1 MIKEWNKVFITPQKF
16 HDDIIKLCNMIP
28 KDKYKYVIGLPRG
41 GCIVAV
47 YISHFCDLDY
57 FEFEDFKHLD
67 SLSDVLIV
75 DDLVDTG
82 KTLKDLQVIEEQL
95 DTAVVYYKPRS
106 IIKPIYFVEQVGN
119 TDWISFPYEKPDEIP
134 NREV

>member
-1 MIKEWNKVFITPQKF
+1 MTEEWNKIFITPQKF
-16 HDDIIKLCNMIP
+16 HDDIIKLCNIIP

-41 GCIVAV
+41 GCIIAV

-67 SLSDVLIV
+67 DLTNVIIA

-82 KTLKDLQVIEEQL
+82 KTLKDLQVTEEQI

-106 IIKPIYFVEQVGN
+106 IIKPTYYVEEFKN
-119 TDWISFPYEKPDEIP
+119 TDWIVFPYEKIDEIP
-134 NREV
+134 NREI